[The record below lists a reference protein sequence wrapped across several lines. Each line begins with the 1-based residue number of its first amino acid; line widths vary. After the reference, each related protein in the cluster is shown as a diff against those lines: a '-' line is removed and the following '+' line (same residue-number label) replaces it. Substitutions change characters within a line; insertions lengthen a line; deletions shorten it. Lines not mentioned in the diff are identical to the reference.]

1 MHSAEAAPAWDGGPL
16 DYAGPGLA
24 PEFRRCL
31 NRPPSDSNVPAHPP
45 RLITLTLL
53 SALSVLT
60 LNTIVPSL
68 PAMSRDLAA
77 RESVVALAISGYMLV
92 SALFQVGLGPVSD
105 RIGRRKVVLW
115 ALPIYVLASAGGM
128 LAQDITVLLAFR
140 AMQGVVVAGAVM
152 SAAMIRD
159 QYSARES
166 AGKLGAISSAMAVA
180 PMLGPLLGGLLDT
193 AVGWRAVFALY
204 TVCGAA
210 ILALAWV
217 DMGETRRPGLPP
229 PRLADWVALL
239 QSPRYWA
246 YMLCTSFSVGAFY
259 IFVTGVPYVATATWG
274 LSPALVGLG
283 VGSITGGFMLGA
295 AITARL
301 APRSRPGHLIL
312 VGRLVPTAAL
322 LVALALFAAGVSHPV
337 ATFGLTI
344 FVGLGNGLTIANSN
358 AGAISVRPH
367 LAGTAAGLSGALA
380 VALGALLSWL
390 TAYVIERH
398 ATPATLGVL
407 MLACVLL
414 SLAAALAA
422 IRMDHQA

>member
-1 MHSAEAAPAWDGGPL
+1 L
-16 DYAGPGLA
+16 
-24 PEFRRCL
+24 
-31 NRPPSDSNVPAHPP
+31 NVPAHPP

-92 SALFQVGLGPVSD
+92 SALFQVVLGPVSD
-105 RIGRRKVVLW
+105 RVGRRPVVLA
-115 ALPIYVLASAGGM
+115 ALAIYVPASAGCM
-128 LAQDITVLLAFR
+128 LAQDITALLVFR
-140 AMQGVVVAGAVM
+140 ALQGVVVAGAVM

-166 AGKLGAISSAMAVA
+166 AGKLGAISSAM
-180 PMLGPLLGGLLDT
+180 DT
-193 AVGWRAVFALY
+193 ALGWRAVFALY
-204 TVCGAA
+204 TVLGAA

-229 PRLADWVALL
+229 PRLADWAALL
-239 QSPRYWA
+239 ASPRYWA
-246 YMLCTSFSVGAFY
+246 YVLCTAFSVGAFFV
-259 IFVTGVPYVATATWG
+259 FVTGVPYVATATWG
-274 LSPALVGLG
+274 LTPALVGLG

-301 APRSRPGHLIL
+301 APRSRPAPLIL
-312 VGRLVPTAAL
+312 AGRLVPTAAL
-322 LVALALFAAGVSHPV
+322 LAALALSACGVSHPA

-344 FVGLGNGLTIANSN
+344 FVGFGNGLTIANTN
-358 AGAISVRPH
+358 AGAISVRPD
-367 LAGTAAGLSGALA
+367 LAGTAAGLSGAL
-380 VALGALLSWL
+380 VVGLGALLSWL
-390 TAYVIERH
+390 TAYFIERD

-422 IRMDHQA
+422 IRMDPQA

>member
-1 MHSAEAAPAWDGGPL
+1 M
-16 DYAGPGLA
+16 
-24 PEFRRCL
+24 
-31 NRPPSDSNVPAHPP
+31 PAHPP

-92 SALFQVGLGPVSD
+92 SALFQVALGPVSD
-105 RIGRRKVVLW
+105 RIGRRTVVLP
-115 ALPIYVLASAGGM
+115 ALALYVVASAGCM
-128 LAQDITVLLAFR
+128 LAQDITALLAFR
-140 AMQGVVVAGAVM
+140 ALQGVVVAGAVM
-152 SAAMIRD
+152 STAMIRD
-159 QYSARES
+159 QYSARDS

-193 AVGWRAVFALY
+193 AFGWRTVFGLY
-204 TVCGAA
+204 TVLGAA

-229 PRLADWVALL
+229 PRLADWAALL
-239 QSPRYWA
+239 ASPHYWA
-246 YMLCTSFSVGAFY
+246 YVLCTAFSVGAFY
-259 IFVTGVPYVATATWG
+259 VFVTGVSYVATATWG
-274 LSPALVGLG
+274 LTPALVGLG

-295 AITARL
+295 AVTARL
-301 APRSRPGHLIL
+301 APRSRPAHLIL
-312 VGRLVPTAAL
+312 AGRLVPTAAL
-322 LVALALFAAGVSHPV
+322 LVALALSAAGVSHPV

-344 FVGLGNGLTIANSN
+344 FVGFGNGMTIANSN
-358 AGAISVRPH
+358 AGAISVRPG

-380 VALGALLSWL
+380 VGLGALLSWL
-390 TAYVIERH
+390 TAYFIERD
-398 ATPATLGVL
+398 ATPATLVTL
-407 MLACVLL
+407 MLGCVLL

-422 IRMDHQA
+422 IRMDRQG